1 MKSFAR
7 VLALVVISASAFGCV
22 SQGQYDSLR
31 TAYLREKEQN
41 VDMQARLEEAL
52 ARANALRSAQTGP
65 SSDADMEA
73 RLAQAL
79 QDKAKLDAA
88 LAEMEQ
94 RLRAAGMDTQI
105 ALPAELDRALRE
117 LAEQYPG
124 LMTYDARRGMVK
136 LSSDLTFDLGSAQ
149 VKPGVQEALA
159 KLAQVI
165 GGPSASQFEAWVVGH
180 TDNVP
185 IRRADTLAKHP
196 TNWHLSAHRAI
207 SVMDALKRN
216 GVPANRFM
224 VGGYGEYRPVVPNGA
239 RGAEANR
246 RVEIFLVASTAG
258 AAASDMSAA
267 PTVEPSTPVA
277 PAPATRTTRPADE
290 PPVMFK

>member
-1 MKSFAR
+1 MKWFVRA
-7 VLALVVISASAFGCV
+7 LCLVVVSASAIGCV
-22 SQGQYDSLR
+22 SQSQYDSLR

-65 SSDADMEA
+65 DADLEG

-79 QDKAKLDAA
+79 QDKARLDAA

-105 ALPAELDRALRE
+105 ALPAELDRALRQ
-117 LAEQYPG
+117 LAEQHPG

-149 VKPGVQEALA
+149 VKPSVRGALA
-159 KLAQVI
+159 QLAQVI
-165 GGPSASQFEAWVVGH
+165 AGQSGSQFEAWVVGH

-207 SVMDALKRN
+207 SVMDVIRSS
-216 GVPANRFM
+216 GVSANRFM

-258 AAASDMSAA
+258 AAAVDSAQS
-267 PTVEPSTPVA
+267 PPVA
-277 PAPATRTTRPADE
+277 PPMQDEAPRRTPTADE